1 MNHQK
6 KILAIMLA
14 LGLSHAGSA
23 SAVIAYDQN
32 VTNNAIF
39 GTGNGNGSYTVDTDN
54 NVELG
59 LRGKLRHNAS
69 GFPEDTFNS
78 NSDGTY
84 NFSAGVAPTQ
94 TSPTAVWSFE
104 WSINSDQSGVGGKFL
119 SDFTYLL
126 GLDSDPTLGTSFA
139 SFDLMDPA
147 NNIING
153 WWDHSIGDNST
164 AESAGTEATDLTSY
178 LGLIDSNNL
187 AQNSWKPSWFI
198 PGFDPTLDATYN
210 IYLAA
215 FDGGSQV
222 ARSDIQ
228 IIVGA
233 GGASVPEPSTLL
245 LFGLGILGLGYAK
258 KKRAV

>member
-84 NFSAGVAPTQ
+84 NFSARRISSELSPKVDKVMPPT
-94 TSPTAVWSFE
+94 SYSLSLFFCF
-104 WSINSDQSGVGGKFL
+104 SGFRYTTFIYSHFL
-119 SDFTYLL
+119 MLPLQRSGCF
-126 GLDSDPTLGTSFA
+126 SFA
-139 SFDLMDPA
+139 S
-147 NNIING
+147 
-153 WWDHSIGDNST
+153 
-164 AESAGTEATDLTSY
+164 
-178 LGLIDSNNL
+178 
-187 AQNSWKPSWFI
+187 Q
-198 PGFDPTLDATYN
+198 
-210 IYLAA
+210 
-215 FDGGSQV
+215 
-222 ARSDIQ
+222 
-228 IIVGA
+228 
-233 GGASVPEPSTLL
+233 
-245 LFGLGILGLGYAK
+245 
-258 KKRAV
+258 